1 MGGPPPARVM
11 MQLLMFKQC
20 WPHWFRFW
28 SVMLFAL
35 FYQLTGGV
43 YVASL
48 SQIVGELAFI
58 NEDVT
63 MASYCSLI
71 GLNIIFPMLFRWKF
85 YFFTRQM
92 FFVSSIGS
100 IVMAI
105 FAMYV
110 NQPWLF
116 CLICFFAGYFK
127 MMGMFNCISTAQ
139 LCMTPTRNFG
149 VFLPVIYLLVCGG
162 IMVSGI
168 ISTVIAYVSNW
179 KLMYCF
185 IVVIMLIID
194 AIVYFCMKPD
204 HRSGPYIPLKGID
217 WLGQVLW
224 AATSVSVAWVFN
236 YGEHYDWWYSQEI
249 WTGTWIMICLLAVT
263 LVYQWYKKDKAYIP
277 LAAFQYKMTG
287 FIAIAY
293 FGYLVM
299 QSVAHIVQPA
309 YVSAVL
315 GYDSLN
321 SVSLNVPELI
331 GIGAGAILA
340 YWSLV
345 NLKWNVRQFL
355 FANFIFILV
364 YVGIMY
370 FIIGTETAKYQL
382 YVPLFCFGVALCM
395 IETIG
400 TWSMS
405 QAVPF
410 PHFFMNISIL
420 GFVRCGPGNA
430 MAAAIVERV
439 YSHELA
445 ESMGDLS
452 SNLDLISDHISSY
465 SQFVVTHAM
474 PVAMKETYG
483 HLAIFG
489 VLMLIIVL
497 VSNYKTTIRQLVP
510 RLITV
515 ARNIRTTGHD

>member
-1 MGGPPPARVM
+1 M
-11 MQLLMFKQC
+11 
-20 WPHWFRFW
+20 
-28 SVMLFAL
+28 
-35 FYQLTGGV
+35 
-43 YVASL
+43 ASL

-85 YFFTRQM
+85 FFYTRQM

-105 FAMYV
+105 LAMQV
-110 NQPWLF
+110 SQPWLF
-116 CLICFFAGYFK
+116 WLICFLAGYFK
-127 MMGMFNCISTAQ
+127 MMGMFSCISTIQ

-162 IMVSGI
+162 IMISGI
-168 ISTVIAYVSNW
+168 ISTVIAYVSSW
-179 KLMYCF
+179 KLMYVF
-185 IVVIMLIID
+185 IVAIMMIID
-194 AIVYFCMKPD
+194 LIVYFCMKPD
-204 HRSGPYIPLKGID
+204 HRSGPFIPLKGID
-217 WLGQVLW
+217 WLGQILW
-224 AATSVSVAWVFN
+224 TATCVGVAWIFN
-236 YGEHYDWWYSQEI
+236 FGEHYDWWESSEI
-249 WTGTWIMICLLAVT
+249 WTGTWITLGLLAAT
-263 LVYQWYKKDKAYIP
+263 LIYSAYKKDKAYIP
-277 LAAFQYKMTG
+277 LAAFQYRMTWYIG
-287 FIAIAY
+287 IAY

-299 QSVAHIVQPA
+299 QAVAHTVQPA

-315 GYDSLN
+315 GYDTLN

-331 GIGAGAILA
+331 GIGAGAIISYWCLA
-340 YWSLV
+340 
-345 NLKWNVRQFL
+345 NLKWRVRQFL
-355 FANFIFILV
+355 FLNFIFILT
-364 YVGIMY
+364 YVAIMY
-370 FIIGTETAKYQL
+370 FIIGTETAKYMM

-405 QAVPF
+405 QTVPF
-410 PHFFMNISIL
+410 QHFFMNIAIL

-430 MAAAIVERV
+430 AAAAIVERV

-445 ESMGDLS
+445 ECMGDLS
-452 SNLDLISDHISSY
+452 SNLDYLSEHISSY
-465 SQFVVTHAM
+465 SDFIITHAM

-497 VSNYKTTIRQLVP
+497 ISNYQTTIRQLVP

-515 ARNIRTTGHD
+515 ARHIATTGHD